1 MNSISP
7 LHNPEKLW
15 RTYEEDP
22 EPDPESQQPQEIL
35 IEIPKE
41 QIILKP
47 KKGNS
52 IIDRE
57 KKTCCHSICLYICVQ
72 IIAIGFSVAV
82 LFTVV
87 VIVWSLYS

>member
-7 LHNPEKLW
+7 LHNLEKLW
-15 RTYEEDP
+15 KTYEEDP
-22 EPDPESQQPQEIL
+22 DPDPESQKLQEIL
-35 IEIPKE
+35 FEIPKE
-41 QIILKP
+41 QIIPKP
-47 KKGNS
+47 LIQKP
-52 IIDRE
+52 IIDRQ